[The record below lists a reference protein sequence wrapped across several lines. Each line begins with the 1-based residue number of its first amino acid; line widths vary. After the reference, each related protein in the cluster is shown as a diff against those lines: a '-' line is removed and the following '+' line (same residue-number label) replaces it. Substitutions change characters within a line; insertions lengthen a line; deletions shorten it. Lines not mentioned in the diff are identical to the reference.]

1 MSTELQELD
10 ELEELAKRYGK
21 DTDSD
26 WYHKRANLI
35 EKKWH
40 KVLQAQARGK
50 AAAGV
55 VGAAA
60 NNPVEDGKRK
70 HYQWSTIKKLTNTT
84 QAKAEQALL
93 VALGVKGP
101 LMCGRPHSG
110 ACSIDKV
117 KSKFFSKTTSDGS
130 TLARLVDLGEKG
142 KTWLLQ
148 CPQKQVYV
156 DDEEEDESG
165 EEEAADAPS
174 EETSEEQNEPEEK
187 PPPAK
192 RGRAAARAAEAN
204 KKASKA
210 K

>member
-1 MSTELQELD
+1 
-10 ELEELAKRYGK
+10 
-21 DTDSD
+21 
-26 WYHKRANLI
+26 
-35 EKKWH
+35 
-40 KVLQAQARGK
+40 
-50 AAAGV
+50 
-55 VGAAA
+55 
-60 NNPVEDGKRK
+60 
-70 HYQWSTIKKLTNTT
+70 
-84 QAKAEQALL
+84 
-93 VALGVKGP
+93 
-101 LMCGRPHSG
+101 MCGRPHSG

-148 CPQKQVYV
+148 CPPKQV

-192 RGRAAARAAEAN
+192 RGRASARAAEAN

>member
-21 DTDSD
+21 DKDSD

-148 CPQKQVYV
+148 CPPKQV

-165 EEEAADAPS
+165 GEEAADAPS
-174 EETSEEQNEPEEK
+174 EETSEEQNETEEK

>member
-21 DTDSD
+21 DKDSD

-110 ACSIDKV
+110 A
-117 KSKFFSKTTSDGS
+117 G
-130 TLARLVDLGEKG
+130 LHEH
-142 KTWLLQ
+142 
-148 CPQKQVYV
+148 PYV
-156 DDEEEDESG
+156 DECVYAWVDTNMDG
-165 EEEAADAPS
+165 GHHQCMVGHRHGWVG
-174 EETSEEQNEPEEK
+174 QN
-187 PPPAK
+187 
-192 RGRAAARAAEAN
+192 
-204 KKASKA
+204 
-210 K
+210 